1 MMKDL
6 SREQHQFLIK
16 EIQAFFLRERQEK
29 LSDSEVERIVL
40 IINDTISPIL
50 YNTIIDDVFNII
62 ERHVINLE
70 DGLLK
75 LKLSTNK
82 SLN

>member
-6 SREQHQFLIK
+6 SREQYQFIIK

-29 LSDSEVERIVL
+29 LSESEVERILL